1 MNLQIAR
8 SLFFIGSLAV
18 TTVAAA
24 AWNEPGPEVLKAE
37 KGQGACVLPRVAKAE
52 AEDVSRAGHNAL
64 LFLFGLTQGLR
75 SGA

>member
-18 TTVAAA
+18 TTMAAA

-37 KGQGACVLPRVAKAE
+37 QGQGACALPRATKAG